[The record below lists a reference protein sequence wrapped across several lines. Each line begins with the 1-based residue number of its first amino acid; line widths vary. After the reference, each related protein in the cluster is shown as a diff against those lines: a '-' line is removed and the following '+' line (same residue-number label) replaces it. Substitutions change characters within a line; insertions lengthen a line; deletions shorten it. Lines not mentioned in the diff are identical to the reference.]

1 MSTQNMQYEK
11 TGKRM
16 AHYCDLEGQDSITCD
31 YEQHGTSIISER
43 LDIPSSSQ
51 HLDLVGKSLCR
62 KHYNKF
68 IVNAEK
74 SKTNVCSHPKH
85 EVYLSTARHGT
96 EGKKFK
102 KAPERLVKFFNLSH
116 GAMMCHHCLYVTDND
131 SEFTNLS
138 NYLPATH
145 RIPTEYIK
153 QFRGRSYVL
162 RSDVIYSESEF
173 QELESAYHE
182 VCAELDEATKLR
194 K

>member
-1 MSTQNMQYEK
+1 
-11 TGKRM
+11 
-16 AHYCDLEGQDSITCD
+16 
-31 YEQHGTSIISER
+31 
-43 LDIPSSSQ
+43 
-51 HLDLVGKSLCR
+51 
-62 KHYNKF
+62 
-68 IVNAEK
+68 
-74 SKTNVCSHPKH
+74 
-85 EVYLSTARHGT
+85 
-96 EGKKFK
+96 
-102 KAPERLVKFFNLSH
+102 
-116 GAMMCHHCLYVTDND
+116 MMCHHCLYVTDND

-173 QELESAYHE
+173 QELVSAYHE